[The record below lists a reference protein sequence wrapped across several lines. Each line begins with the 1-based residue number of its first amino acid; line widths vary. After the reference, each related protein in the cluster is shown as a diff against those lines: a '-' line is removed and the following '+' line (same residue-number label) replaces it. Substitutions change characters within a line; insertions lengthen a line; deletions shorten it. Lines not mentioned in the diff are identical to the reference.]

1 MMEEQ
6 KTLTEAI
13 RFFGNEQ
20 NCIDTIAAMRWP
32 DGKPVCPHCNSLKH
46 YWLSAQRRWKC
57 AVCRKQFSVKVGT
70 ALEDS
75 ALSLDKWLIVLWM
88 LVNCKNGI
96 SSYEVAKTVGVTQKT
111 AWFMLQRLRLVLQDD
126 TTSKLQGTVE
136 ADETFIGGKARNM
149 HMSKRLKK
157 MELTNR
163 GGKSIA
169 FGILERGG
177 NVRTMVV
184 DDRGRATLQGHI
196 KKHVEPGAEILT
208 DELHSYWGLEKEY
221 VHQIVNHAAEYVRG
235 HIHTNSLENFWSLV
249 KRALGGTYV
258 SVAPFHLFRY
268 LDEQA
273 FRYNHRGTKKLPI
286 SNVERFQLAL
296 SRIAGKRL
304 TYAQVTGQV
313 AGSC

>member
-13 RFFGNEQ
+13 RYFSNEQ

-32 DGKPVCPHCNSLKH
+32 DGKPACPHCNSLKH
-46 YWLSAQRRWKC
+46 YWLAAQRRWKC
-57 AVCRKQFSVKVGT
+57 AGCRKQFSVKVGT

-75 ALSLDKWLIVLWM
+75 ALSLDKWLIALWM

-126 TTSKLQGTVE
+126 STSKLQGTVE
-136 ADETFIGGKARNM
+136 VDETFIGGKARNM
-149 HMSKRLKK
+149 HGSKRRKAMDRK
-157 MELTNR
+157 N
-163 GGKSIA
+163 KSKTIVLG
-169 FGILERGG
+169 FLERGG
-177 NVRTMVV
+177 MVRTEIVG
-184 DDRGRATLQGHI
+184 DRMRPTLQGKI
-196 KKHVEPGAEILT
+196 KKHVESGSQVFT
-208 DELHSYWGLEKEY
+208 DELHSYWGLNEEYAHQVINHAYEY
-221 VHQIVNHAAEYVRG
+221 VQG
-235 HIHTNSLENFWSLV
+235 HVHTNSLENFWCLV

-268 LDEQA
+268 IDEQA
-273 FRYNHRGTKKLPI
+273 FRYNHRGTKKFPI